1 MDYLKKINTIYRLR
15 FLPTWFRHNTDWLP
29 GLSNMAADKAPS
41 GIPEQCKVR
50 YASCKTHP
58 GPLAPVP
65 EAVQPSFLIPQNPA
79 ADRLLWST
87 PLIGQCLYLLFLC
100 SEILPAFIFA

>member
-87 PLIGQCLYLLFLC
+87 PLILSL
-100 SEILPAFIFA
+100 IHI